1 MSDQPKNNRPPLSEI
16 SHLFLSSVRDRQTG
30 GATRPQRRPPVSR
43 GQASVELSPDEFAQ
57 VTGLQHAAAPPRKAS
72 RLPQITALIG
82 AHLNAQ
88 IVDRA
93 REYAGHLCAAG
104 ARIGIIEVDAAA
116 LRIMLFE
123 RSAPGS
129 ASNVTQMTAEPFD
142 LRRMSEA
149 IQELSCDVDRWLLVL
164 PNPRGAEARAILRMV
179 DDWTLLCTCDDEGV
193 VSCYRALKGLAEGD
207 RPRLSLA
214 VLDAVDQAQADAVLH
229 KLSSVCQQ
237 FLQWA
242 LEPQARVQRP
252 ANIAEH
258 LVLSCRAA
266 RESDAGNGS
275 HWRAVSNLLLRS
287 KMDKL
292 ATMET
297 MRNEPA
303 DKQILADVVVAA
315 KGSPAE
321 DLEEKNSQADKK
333 GPDPFVPSIEKG
345 SDPFMSVFGL
355 EAQTRREACAD
366 DVIDLPGADASSAN
380 IIAAILENA
389 SAQLIECPI
398 RAPQCSQASLAVS
411 SDRRLI
417 LLAVAGA
424 GLRDLRSI
432 GQAYQWLM
440 ENRALIAMALPQFSI
455 DAHQL
460 PGLRLIVDQADL
472 SAQILQPLLQS
483 SSVSVQAYRKL
494 RWGGRMGLLL
504 NAA

>member
-1 MSDQPKNNRPPLSEI
+1 
-16 SHLFLSSVRDRQTG
+16 
-30 GATRPQRRPPVSR
+30 
-43 GQASVELSPDEFAQ
+43 EFAQ
-57 VTGLQHAAAPPRKAS
+57 VTGLQHAAAPPPKAS

-88 IVDRA
+88 IVDQA

-142 LRRMSEA
+142 LRRRSEA

-297 MRNEPA
+297 MR
-303 DKQILADVVVAA
+303 
-315 KGSPAE
+315 
-321 DLEEKNSQADKK
+321 
-333 GPDPFVPSIEKG
+333 
-345 SDPFMSVFGL
+345 
-355 EAQTRREACAD
+355 
-366 DVIDLPGADASSAN
+366 
-380 IIAAILENA
+380 
-389 SAQLIECPI
+389 
-398 RAPQCSQASLAVS
+398 
-411 SDRRLI
+411 
-417 LLAVAGA
+417 
-424 GLRDLRSI
+424 
-432 GQAYQWLM
+432 
-440 ENRALIAMALPQFSI
+440 
-455 DAHQL
+455 
-460 PGLRLIVDQADL
+460 
-472 SAQILQPLLQS
+472 
-483 SSVSVQAYRKL
+483 
-494 RWGGRMGLLL
+494 
-504 NAA
+504 